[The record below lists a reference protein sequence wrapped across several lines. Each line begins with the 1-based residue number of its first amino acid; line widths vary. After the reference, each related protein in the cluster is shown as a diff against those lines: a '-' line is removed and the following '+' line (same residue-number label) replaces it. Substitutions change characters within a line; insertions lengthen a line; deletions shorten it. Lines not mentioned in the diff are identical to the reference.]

1 MYGEP
6 QAIRINPAVQSEWYY
21 IVKSIANVLGNAKA
35 NRVYEMAYKGLYTSL
50 TSLKHEMERE
60 NNSK

>member
-21 IVKSIANVLGNAKA
+21 
-35 NRVYEMAYKGLYTSL
+35 
-50 TSLKHEMERE
+50 EMERE